1 MLKRL
6 LLCFLVLLSACKDK
20 PLRYNGY
27 FDADLT
33 YLSSDFSGRLSD
45 MDVKR
50 GQSVTQNQLLFKLE
64 QTNEHYSVQS
74 SELAQRNFEA
84 QRQGILAQITY
95 NDINYRRT
103 RQIRTQDAAS
113 QNDLDL
119 AIEQLTI
126 LKNKLAA
133 LDSQI
138 LSSQVDT
145 ADRKWMMSRKMH
157 VAPEDGIIFDTYFTQ
172 DEFVQ
177 GGQPILALITRHNIK
192 VIFFVNEEELTRIQI
207 QQNVNISSDGNPKLA
222 VGRISFIA
230 NIAQYTPPII
240 YSREQRSKLVFRV
253 EAHIDMPNL
262 NKIHLGQ
269 PVSIEILS

>member
-1 MLKRL
+1 MWKRL
-6 LLCFLVLLSACKDK
+6 LLCCIVLLSACKDK

-33 YLSSDFSGRLSD
+33 YLSSDFPGRLSHL
-45 MDVKR
+45 DVKR
-50 GQSVTQNQLLFKLE
+50 GQSVRRDQLLFKLE
-64 QTNEHYSVQS
+64 QTNEHYSVQN
-74 SELAQRNFEA
+74 SELTQRNLEA
-84 QRQGILAQITY
+84 QRQGILAQLIY

-119 AIEQLTI
+119 ATEQLAI
-126 LKNKLAA
+126 LKSQLAA
-133 LDSQI
+133 LDSQ
-138 LSSQVDT
+138 LQSSQVDT
-145 ADRKWMMSRKMH
+145 ADRKWMLSRKMS
-157 VAPEDGIIFDTYFTQ
+157 VAPDDGIIFDTYYTQ

-192 VIFFVNEEELTRIQI
+192 VIFFVNEEELTRIHI
-207 QQNVNISSDGNPKLA
+207 QQKVSISSDGNAKLA
-222 VGRISFIA
+222 VGQISYIA

-253 EAHIDMPNL
+253 EARIDKPDL

-269 PVSIEILS
+269 PVSIEFSS